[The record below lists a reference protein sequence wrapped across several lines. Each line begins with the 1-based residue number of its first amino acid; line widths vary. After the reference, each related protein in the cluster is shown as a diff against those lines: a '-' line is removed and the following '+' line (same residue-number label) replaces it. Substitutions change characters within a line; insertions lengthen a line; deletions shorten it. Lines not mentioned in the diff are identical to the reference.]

1 VVVTGAL
8 ALTAEGE
15 SPIPPLAVVIPVEA
29 VLGIVA
35 AVLILVLG
43 AAALL
48 ARRAYGRATLGERRT
63 SGAPT
68 QPWVASSERLD
79 G

>member
-1 VVVTGAL
+1 
-8 ALTAEGE
+8 
-15 SPIPPLAVVIPVEA
+15 VVIPVEA

-63 SGAPT
+63 IGAPT